1 MANRADR
8 RHAAKTTAKTKG
20 VTPQRITWASNSPF
34 AATGYGV
41 QTAQVVERLARDGH
55 EVAVACN
62 FGLQG
67 NSTEW
72 NGIKL
77 YPTGV
82 TPYSDD
88 ILRAH
93 SQHWESMSSLPG
105 LVMILF
111 DVWALTNPNIA
122 KIPKIAAWA
131 PIDHKPS
138 PPDVTKWLARPNVMP
153 IAMSKFGADMM
164 ELDGLEHLYVPHAV
178 DKVFKPTESFA
189 DAAGKRVRGR
199 DLMGIDDPNAF
210 VVMMNSANKGR
221 TPPRKCWGENLLAF
235 GVFAADHPDAIL
247 YLHTDQSAA
256 LGGVDLVQLIR
267 ACGIKPEQVRFV
279 DQYLYRMNLPQHA
292 LAALYTDADV
302 LLATSA
308 GEGFGVPVIEAQ
320 ACGTPVIVSDWT
332 AQPELCGDG
341 WLVDGQPLWDPN
353 QHSWFF
359 TPNVSQIVSSLREA
373 YERKRGNSEKAIK
386 FAAAYDADVV
396 YEEHWRPAMERLA
409 TWRP

>member
-1 MANRADR
+1 
-8 RHAAKTTAKTKG
+8 
-20 VTPQRITWASNSPF
+20 
-34 AATGYGV
+34 
-41 QTAQVVERLARDGH
+41 
-55 EVAVACN
+55 VACN

-164 ELDGLEHLYVPHAV
+164 ELDGLDHLYVPHAV
-178 DKVFKPTESFA
+178 DKVFEPTESFA
-189 DAAGKRVRGR
+189 DAAGKRVR
-199 DLMGIDDPNAF
+199 
-210 VVMMNSANKGR
+210 
-221 TPPRKCWGENLLAF
+221 E
-235 GVFAADHPDAIL
+235 
-247 YLHTDQSAA
+247 
-256 LGGVDLVQLIR
+256 
-267 ACGIKPEQVRFV
+267 
-279 DQYLYRMNLPQHA
+279 
-292 LAALYTDADV
+292 
-302 LLATSA
+302 
-308 GEGFGVPVIEAQ
+308 
-320 ACGTPVIVSDWT
+320 
-332 AQPELCGDG
+332 
-341 WLVDGQPLWDPN
+341 
-353 QHSWFF
+353 
-359 TPNVSQIVSSLREA
+359 
-373 YERKRGNSEKAIK
+373 
-386 FAAAYDADVV
+386 
-396 YEEHWRPAMERLA
+396 
-409 TWRP
+409 